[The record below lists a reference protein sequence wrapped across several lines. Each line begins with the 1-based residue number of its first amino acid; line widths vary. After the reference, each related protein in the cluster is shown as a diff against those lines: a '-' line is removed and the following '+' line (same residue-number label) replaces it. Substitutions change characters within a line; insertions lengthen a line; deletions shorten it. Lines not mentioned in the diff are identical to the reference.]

1 VNVAAVLGPTAA
13 GKSSVAEMAADRFG
27 ASILSVDSM
36 QVYQEMD
43 IGTAKPLA
51 SVRERLEHH
60 MIDVADPGDEFSVM
74 EFQMQGR
81 EVLRSALASDAR
93 IIIAGGSGLHFR
105 SLVDPMTFAPT
116 DPDIRRELEG
126 MTLQDLQQALRDI
139 DSRSS
144 EVLDVHN
151 SRRVIR
157 AIEIWRITG
166 RTPSERAE
174 SVESADVRSYSPL
187 IEHVSVGLDAG
198 DRSTWRVEARF
209 DAMMRD
215 GLFEEVEALY
225 PKLGRTAAQALG
237 YKQLIEVVRGNE
249 DKDSATMATVR
260 ATNALVKRQRTFFRR
275 DPRIEWIPWQD
286 DDHERIASA
295 VDRLGEVAGW
305 TS

>member
-1 VNVAAVLGPTAA
+1 
-13 GKSSVAEMAADRFG
+13 
-27 ASILSVDSM
+27 
-36 QVYQEMD
+36 
-43 IGTAKPLA
+43 LA

-60 MIDVADPGDEFSVM
+60 MIDVADPGHEFSVR
-74 EFQMQGR
+74 EFQAQGR
-81 EVLRSALASDAR
+81 EVLMSALASDAR

-126 MTLQDLQQALRDI
+126 MTLEDLQQVLKDI

-144 EVLDVHN
+144 EVVDVHN

-157 AIEIWRITG
+157 AIEIWKITG
-166 RTPSERAE
+166 RTPSERTE

-198 DRSTWRVEARF
+198 DRSSQRVEARF

-286 DDHERIASA
+286 DDQVRITSA